1 MKTAIATITAGLLL
15 LAGAAWAQMEPHKH
29 SGTTPQQSTTAGSDA
44 GATQDSPQH
53 PMQGMRGMMGGM
65 MRHMMGQMMGAGAQD
80 DMPFIQRLLQQRA
93 QLGLSAEQVQQV
105 QALANEARKARIRHE
120 AEARITEIDLET
132 LMQADPVDLTQVKAA
147 VQRLESQ
154 RAEMRLAQLN
164 AIAKAK
170 ALLTPEQR
178 QHVSMQTAAVSQD
191 MPGMREC
198 PMMGSMMG
206 HQSHT

>member
-1 MKTAIATITAGLLL
+1 
-15 LAGAAWAQMEPHKH
+15 
-29 SGTTPQQSTTAGSDA
+29 
-44 GATQDSPQH
+44 
-53 PMQGMRGMMGGM
+53 MMGGM

-191 MPGMREC
+191 MPGMMEC

-206 HQSHT
+206 HQSDT